1 MPGQASRRSGSDL
14 HDIRTL
20 SSGVGRIAD
29 QYVAHLQIA
38 CLEMEKVRK
47 GREKASALQRVEDL
61 DARLRDIE
69 AEKATLLRALAE
81 RGAASASGT
90 PSAGSRP
97 APPRSTG
104 GVRLRY

>member
-1 MPGQASRRSGSDL
+1 MAIPRKTLR
-14 HDIRTL
+14 DIRTF
-20 SSGVGRIAD
+20 SGKVDRIANP
-29 QYVAHLQIA
+29 YMAYMQIT
-38 CLEMEKVRK
+38 CLEMEKARK
-47 GREKASALQRVEDL
+47 GREKASALQRVENL
-61 DARLRDIE
+61 DGRLRDIE

-81 RGAASASGT
+81 RGAAQAAGT